1 MKANALLLSLIALVA
16 SLRCA
21 SGEAPRFS
29 ATSGSSFEGI
39 LTQVENAF
47 DGDPAS
53 GDGSVHRGV
62 VSITI
67 TKRGAVSGRIRYNEL
82 LRSEGS
88 SPAVYRPVVRAFA
101 GALKPG
107 DSGSLK
113 YGFTTNLGVGAG
125 AGREQVV
132 LEADYST
139 AVPSVT
145 VRVLDRVSANASGGQ
160 GFSSETPALTGV
172 QSGEFPEGTLGRYV
186 LTTEA
191 AYLLVQTLPSGRLV
205 WSTKMPDYSNTGS
218 ALAIVTADG
227 GVSAAFYE
235 GKTSKPYEGSAVN
248 SLIGSLNI
256 LRPQDPS
263 SKWRICPGD
272 VHFPDALDWQSSL
285 SATQVTEVVE
295 GGAAAASHV
304 PFCERGLIQFTSEQS
319 CQWSRRDNAT
329 ASQQGPELAAI
340 FSSGPAI
347 LTLRDFSR
355 TDAAGAPT
363 LYTWNVSHSGRG
375 LTASGLSTN
384 GVYPPALSLR
394 LARDRGEI
402 TGFYGAPGA
411 TQRQLKGAALI
422 TEGPRLS
429 AGGWIEPGAADGAN
443 LSTWSIQMVAP
454 SMAIASSAAS
464 AAAPVAAAAAGAASV
479 DVATADL
486 DCCLPPLILPPPLID
501 PPPLILPPPLI
512 DPPPLILPPP
522 LIDPPP
528 LILPPPLIDPP
539 PLILPPPLIDPP
551 PLILPPPLI
560 DPPPLILPPPLIGP
574 PPLILPPPLCGCC
587 PAPSVKCAS

>member
-1 MKANALLLSLIALVA
+1 MKANTLLLSLIAVA
-16 SLRCA
+16 APLHCA
-21 SGEAPRFS
+21 SGEAPRFT
-29 ATSGSSFEGI
+29 AASGSCFEGT
-39 LTQVENAF
+39 LTQAENAF

-62 VSITI
+62 VSLTI

-82 LRSEGS
+82 LRSEGFA
-88 SPAVYRPVVRAFA
+88 PAVYRPVVRAFA
-101 GALKPG
+101 GSLKPSG
-107 DSGSLK
+107 SGSLK
-113 YGFTTNLGVGAG
+113 YSFTTLLGIGVG
-125 AGREQVV
+125 AGREQLL
-132 LEADYST
+132 LEADYSN

-145 VRVLDRVSANASGGQ
+145 VRVLDRVSANASGGL
-160 GFSSETPALTGV
+160 GFSSETPSLTGV
-172 QSGEFPEGTLGRYV
+172 QSGDLPEGSLGRYV
-186 LTTEA
+186 LTTQA
-191 AYLLVQTLPSGRLV
+191 AYTLVQTLPSGRLV
-205 WSTKMPDYSNTGS
+205 WSTKMPGYSNTGS
-218 ALAIVTADG
+218 SLATLTPDG

-235 GKTSKPYEGSAVN
+235 VKTSKSFGGSAVN

-263 SKWRICPGD
+263 SKWKSCAGD
-272 VHFPDALDWQSSL
+272 AHFPGALDWQSSF
-285 SATQVTEVVE
+285 SATQLTEVVE
-295 GGAAAASHV
+295 GGAAAASEA

-319 CQWSRRDNAT
+319 CQWSRHDEVT
-329 ASQQGPELAAI
+329 TSQQWPDLAAI

-347 LTLRDFSR
+347 FTLRDFSR

-363 LYTWNVSHSGRG
+363 LYTWNISYSGRG
-375 LTASGLSTN
+375 LVASGLSTD

-422 TEGPRLS
+422 SEGPRLS
-429 AGGWIEPGAADGAN
+429 ASGWIEPGAADSAN
-443 LSTWSIQMVAP
+443 LSTWSIQIVAP
-454 SMAIASSAAS
+454 RAATASSAAP
-464 AAAPVAAAAAGAASV
+464 AAAPSA
-479 DVATADL
+479 VATSALAAVGADVTAADL
-486 DCCLPPLILPPPLID
+486 DCLPPLILPPPLID

-560 DPPPLILPPPLIGP
+560 NPPPLILPPPLIDPPPLILPPPL
-574 PPLILPPPLCGCC
+574 C
-587 PAPSVKCAS
+587 